1 MTPNLDAAL
10 ELTRTSSVHVTILGG
25 EVQVETNY
33 IETLDEYTLA
43 FLQRF
48 YFDKTFITVNGIDF
62 NYGYSIL
69 KQQQLPLYHHL
80 MESSAGFYVIA
91 DSEKFERRT
100 FVRLC
105 DMDAVRK
112 RRNDPPGAAAIRASV

>member
-100 FVRLC
+100 FNTRS
-105 DMDAVRK
+105 
-112 RRNDPPGAAAIRASV
+112 SVCAQTS